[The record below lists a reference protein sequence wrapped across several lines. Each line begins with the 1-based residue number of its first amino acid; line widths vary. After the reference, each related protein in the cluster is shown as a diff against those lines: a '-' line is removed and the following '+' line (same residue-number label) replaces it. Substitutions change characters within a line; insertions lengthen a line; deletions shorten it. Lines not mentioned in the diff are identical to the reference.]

1 MCVSCGCGEPN
12 ERHKDGDITL
22 QDVEKAARNHEMKVE
37 QTADNIHDG
46 VRQAVGV
53 NR

>member
-22 QDVEKAARNHEMKVE
+22 DDVDKAAENAEVSPQEVARNINE
-37 QTADNIHDG
+37 
-46 VRQAVGV
+46 AVGASQASS
-53 NR
+53 